1 MLMHCCS
8 AINMILIHFLFCL
21 SVATNAIGQITKA
34 TSWAVQ
40 ADPWRSQVGLPI
52 QRREITSYCDSK
64 DYAFC
69 IEPAVCVYGND
80 GYIGCCTAI
89 GAACSPRTECIDYTS
104 GVEAPCDYIT
114 GECAY
119 CSESALPFCQTK
131 YRDGKHVFAC
141 GVQRLT
147 TTITKTDIN
156 SAALSLFT
164 QSLSPASVSATPT
177 AASAH
182 GTLSTETSSASA
194 PQTSA
199 STSAVSSAASPTSLF
214 SLSTSTSTSKS
225 TNAAAPEPTPS
236 SSMAS
241 SRGLIIGVVIGAA
254 AGSILLL
261 VILFILWKYWKRR
274 RSGVGRKFKEKPN
287 KAGYSLGSGEDSTT
301 EHTSSQYDVV
311 EGTSS
316 SQSPAELEEQPHRSN
331 ENISGIAS
339 IRSNH
344 GHQPYS
350 PEDIRGAAEAP
361 SNNYAWSSP
370 RMNHMTSPT
379 PSNSSLWMTSPNMGT
394 PRVPSQYV
402 AYTPYTPSSVYSPS
416 GQPPSSLPQPRDRIG
431 NATQESPLVELEANE
446 IGKAQ

>member
-1 MLMHCCS
+1 MPCCS
-8 AINMILIHFLFCL
+8 AINMILVHLLFCL
-21 SVATNAIGQITKA
+21 SVTANAIGQITKA
-34 TSWAVQ
+34 SSCAVQ
-40 ADPWRSQVGLPI
+40 ADPRRSQVGLLI

-64 DYAFC
+64 GYAFC
-69 IEPAVCVYGND
+69 IEPAICVYGND
-80 GYIGCCTAI
+80 GYVGCCTAI
-89 GAACSPRTECIDYTS
+89 CAACSPRTECIDYTS
-104 GVEAPCDYIT
+104 GIEAPCDYIT

-156 SAALSLFT
+156 SAALSLST
-164 QSLSPASVSATPT
+164 QSISPASVSAAPT
-177 AASAH
+177 AVPAH
-182 GTLSTETSSASA
+182 GTPSIETSSASG
-194 PQTSA
+194 PQIFP
-199 STSAVSSAASPTSLF
+199 STSAVSSTASPASLF

-225 TNAAAPEPTPS
+225 TNAAGPEPTPS

-261 VILFILWKYWKRR
+261 VILFITWKYWKRR
-274 RSGVGRKFKEKPN
+274 RSGVGRKPKEKPD
-287 KAGYSLGSGEDSTT
+287 KAGYSLGSGEDTTT
-301 EHTSSQYDVV
+301 EHTNSQHDVV
-311 EGTSS
+311 EGTSN

-331 ENISGIAS
+331 EDVSGTAS

-344 GHQPYS
+344 GNQPYS

-361 SNNYAWSSP
+361 SNNYTWSSP

-416 GQPPSSLPQPRDRIG
+416 GQPPSSLPQPRDRVG

-446 IGKAQ
+446 IGRAQ